1 MKEKVMYLDMS
12 KNNSNALKL
21 PNGQFPNQDTM
32 SRTLPHQEYKNQQ
45 IRERENKKFEEKNE
59 PSPPFS

>member
-21 PNGQFPNQDTM
+21 PNGQFPNQDPKP
-32 SRTLPHQEYKNQQ
+32 RTLPHQEYKKQQ
-45 IRERENKKFEEKNE
+45 IRERK
-59 PSPPFS
+59 